1 MRRCGDAEMR
11 RCGDAEMQRCG
22 DAEMQKKKKKI
33 TVGMSD
39 FLLSPDPPGRHTTC
53 HPYPAFHNSAKA
65 MKYTVKELAPNME
78 NNLRRDESRIAK
90 RLRRV
95 VLSMKDNI
103 FNIKKCFQ
111 SKRRTSLLYYNYDE
125 YANNNGNNFYVT
137 VFISPILYFL
147 LAKVKHTF
155 NVVSKWLSLF
165 FIWSKNIN
173 IIKKKSI
180 PKSVYKNK
188 TSKENIYRCIFLD
201 TPKGKIGSL
210 SHKHI
215 KEICKNYLTNTLHC
229 LHNLEYNNGT
239 RNFKKCKKIRKIKKA
254 FNGKITN
261 LKAFNAENN
270 LYISDESLVKKI
282 MCSTKNE
289 QPDFTNRKEMKE
301 KKNMQKINMYDR
313 MFVKTCLIKGE
324 KNEKNDRGRSN
335 RQICSHYRSK
345 YHLIGQVSLHK
356 LKNIHFILLLI
367 CTLLQHFPTIRSNHY
382 IYIYVSFY
390 LLLICSILKD
400 VHSVVKTVRRERY
413 IAHRKYR
420 RVTHV
425 GLVEVAHSDI
435 KVGDIL
441 YLEENEECP
450 ADLILL
456 KSSSN
461 AETVFACSKYL
472 DGDTDLKMKK
482 CIQLTNYL
490 PSIYD
495 IFQLRI
501 KVLIEKPHKCFNR
514 MNGFIIFL
522 NFTEFAQ
529 SVYNDLMQ
537 LQNVFYINGTNENEH
552 YNEVF
557 NYLIE
562 DTYIERTYAC
572 MDFLIKKSMR
582 VLHSNGGSGGACR
595 DSEWS
600 DDGENCHERLCYGSS
615 SLLTNRTTEAD
626 TYYPKGDDSCDK
638 YVKKLYT
645 YSMRK
650 SGNKEEFVK
659 YEENIGV
666 ENMLWS
672 NSTIV
677 KGNVYGLV
685 AYTGGE
691 KKGNIIICK
700 KKNMSMFEKD
710 VKRKTKI
717 LLMLCLCICS
727 FLCLKGIYAF
737 GQQDINTLTF
747 LRYFLVCLSFIP
759 FIDNMY
765 IYIFG
770 RICLWKLKRCKV
782 IENSTIFNYNI
793 VKEFSNT
800 SFLLCGK
807 TGTITKNNLGLKKI
821 YFSFD
826 KFSLEGEKNGKYFF
840 TTFLKIIDFNLC
852 LTLHSSGD
860 LKDHI
865 LTKKGTCSN
874 FNLNVKTKKT
884 YNSYNDVVRKILN
897 YTSYEI
903 KNIFLTFLCIIFCN
917 SSVSTK
923 KIDEQAFSQQYKK
936 NCSSF
941 YSTNYEDN
949 LLMHF
954 LHCIGIRILYKDLLK
969 LVFAI
974 RISEGGHMHRGR
986 VKNEHT
992 DTHKFTHER
1001 PRNKYMHFKN
1011 SLQKDNVFRMSNLAE
1026 RVDRGEFKRGRFGRS
1041 SNSGGSCSS
1050 EESGS
1055 RGGGE
1060 SRRGLDYLGECS
1072 HDKGSHA
1079 SEATI
1084 YHFDILEHAHFDKGR
1099 KVMRTVVSY
1108 CGRIFMFAKGYDANV
1123 IDMLSSRD
1131 SRRRVRRMW
1140 KSLSK
1145 KGFRLL
1151 LFAYKEISPS
1161 EYKITRKM
1169 GEDTTLHGE
1178 NHFNHMDILSIVTF
1192 REEIREKA
1200 KKCLDVFKRA
1210 NIKTWILS
1218 GDKKENVCS
1227 VANCLRLI
1235 NENNVFC
1242 HLSKRKLIQLLHN
1255 TGVVIRSASSSNFLC
1270 GMNSSLCY
1278 AREGRYHENDEV
1290 IRRNKSSV
1298 IKTFG
1303 KCTHHDDSC
1312 CIVKHSQRRDKFA
1325 SVRSSS
1331 FNGRTAS
1338 SPFLPMRGNHH
1349 PSSIHAN
1356 CCIVS
1361 NIDQSSLDQGEC
1373 PHVVQNE
1380 GRQEFSQLGVKA
1392 QCSYGGTVHILGACY
1407 PPNAAA
1413 EIHKSKR
1420 ASPGDIYT
1428 SDDDK
1433 VGEALRVMLLDFGD
1447 VVAREKRN
1455 EGGYVS
1461 ATKDGEIKVEENGSI
1476 TTEDSEHITVASR
1489 KKAPN
1494 VVYIVKGDVVEY
1506 YLKHERELFMRALQ
1520 NSPCVLFYRC
1530 NSVEKGKVARC
1541 LRESTTSSICSV
1553 GSNMK
1558 DVNMLNES
1566 NISITINNS
1575 RRDVCNLY
1583 ADMKVASFDD
1593 LACLFFLY
1601 GHNVYINFNSF
1612 VKGMYYR
1619 GSSFLF
1625 LQFYFSYLF
1634 NSDVSMFSS
1643 AFLLSYFA
1651 TFPIIIITTVW
1662 LSQNSSIKSHPTEKN
1677 MQHISMLQK
1686 NATFYK
1692 HLNKKAFSLKGFYKV
1707 LLVSFFQTSLIFFFS
1722 YYNHLFFDV
1731 NYEVYALT
1739 VLFIMHLLQSLF
1751 SLNTSIINVSI
1762 VVLSHSFIFLLH
1774 FVILITLKN
1783 FNFVHF
1789 HVNVDSILNIIL
1801 ASTIANIPF
1810 IIYKLYK
1817 KCTGEKTPLSRCMH
1831 SFQSISSKNDKIF
1844 HIGSLNLSL
1853 SNIHLDATKEN
1864 ILTKYFRVFL
1874 KRKKG

>member
-1 MRRCGDAEMR
+1 
-11 RCGDAEMQRCG
+11 
-22 DAEMQKKKKKI
+22 
-33 TVGMSD
+33 
-39 FLLSPDPPGRHTTC
+39 
-53 HPYPAFHNSAKA
+53 

-78 NNLRRDESRIAK
+78 KNLRRDESRIAK

-125 YANNNGNNFYVT
+125 YANYNGNNIYVT
-137 VFISPILYFL
+137 VFISPILDFIFD
-147 LAKVKHTF
+147 KVKNTF
-155 NVVSKWLSLF
+155 NIVSKWISLF
-165 FIWSKNIN
+165 FIWSKTIN
-173 IIKKKSI
+173 KIKNKSI
-180 PKSVYKNK
+180 LKGVYKNK
-188 TSKENIYRCIFLD
+188 TSKKNIYRCIFLD
-201 TPKGKIGSL
+201 IPKGKIGSL

-215 KEICKNYLTNTLHC
+215 KEICKNYLTNTLHY

-254 FNGKITN
+254 FISKITN

-282 MCSTKNE
+282 MCITKSE

-313 MFVKTCLIKGE
+313 LFVKTCHIKGE
-324 KNEKNDRGRSN
+324 KNEKNNRGRNN

-367 CTLLQHFPTIRSNHY
+367 CALLQHFPTIRSNHY
-382 IYIYVSFY
+382 VYVSFSFY

-400 VHSVVKTVRRERY
+400 VHSVVQTVRRERY

-461 AETVFACSKYL
+461 AETVFACSKHL

-514 MNGFIIFL
+514 MNGYIIFL
-522 NFTEFAQ
+522 NVTEFAQ

-582 VLHSNGGSGGACR
+582 VLHSSGGSDGACR
-595 DSEWS
+595 GSEWS
-600 DDGENCHERLCYGSS
+600 DDGENCHEGFCYGSS

-626 TYYPKGDDSCDK
+626 AYYPKGDVSYDK
-638 YVKKLYT
+638 YVKKLY
-645 YSMRK
+645 SGNIGK
-650 SGNKEEFVK
+650 SRNKEEFVK

-685 AYTGGE
+685 AYAGGE

-710 VKRKTKI
+710 VKCKTKI
-717 LLMLCLCICS
+717 LLILCLCFCS

-737 GQQDINTLTF
+737 RKDINILTF

-770 RICLWKLKRCKV
+770 RMCLCKLKRCKV
-782 IENSTIFNYNI
+782 IENCTIFNYNI

-807 TGTITKNNLGLKKI
+807 TGTITKNNLGLKKF
-821 YFSFD
+821 YFLFD
-826 KFSLEGEKNGKYFF
+826 KFSLEGEKNGKSFF
-840 TTFLKIIDFNLC
+840 TTFFKIIDFNLC
-852 LTLHSSGD
+852 LTLHNSSD

-865 LTKKGTCSN
+865 LTKKGKFSN
-874 FNLNVKTKKT
+874 FNLNVKSKKM
-884 YNSYNDVVRKILN
+884 YNSYNDVFRRILN

-917 SSVSTK
+917 SSISTK
-923 KIDEQAFSQQYKK
+923 KIDEQFFSQQYEK

-941 YSTNYEDN
+941 CSTNCEDN

-954 LHCIGIRILYKDLLK
+954 LHCIGIRILHKDFLK

-974 RISEGGHMHRGR
+974 RISDGGHMHRGK

-992 DTHKFTHER
+992 DTHTFTHER
-1001 PRNKYMHFKN
+1001 GKKKYMYFKN
-1011 SLQKDNVFRMSNLAE
+1011 SLQKDNVFRMSSLAE
-1026 RVDRGEFKRGRFGRS
+1026 RVDRGEFKGGRFGGS
-1041 SNSGGSCSS
+1041 SYSGGSCSN

-1055 RGGGE
+1055 RGVSE
-1060 SRRGLDYLGECS
+1060 RRGGLDYLGECS
-1072 HDKGSHA
+1072 HAKGSHA

-1084 YHFDILEHAHFDKGR
+1084 YHFDILEHAQFDKRR

-1123 IDMLSSRD
+1123 IDMLGSRE
-1131 SRRRVRRMW
+1131 SRRRVKRMW

-1161 EYKITRKM
+1161 EYKIARKM

-1178 NHFNHMDILSIVTF
+1178 NHFNHMDILAIVTF

-1200 KKCLDVFKRA
+1200 KECLDVFKRA

-1218 GDKKENVCS
+1218 GDKKENVFS
-1227 VANCLRLI
+1227 AANCLRLI
-1235 NENNVFC
+1235 NENNMIC
-1242 HLSKRKLIQLLHN
+1242 HLSKRKLIQLLYN
-1255 TGVVIRSASSSNFLC
+1255 MGVAIPSASSTNFLY
-1270 GMNSSLCY
+1270 GMNSNLCY
-1278 AREGRYHENDEV
+1278 ALEGSYDENNEF

-1303 KCTHHDDSC
+1303 KCAHHDDSC
-1312 CIVKHSQRRDKFA
+1312 CIVKHSQRGDKFA
-1325 SVRSSS
+1325 SIRSSS

-1338 SPFLPMRGNHH
+1338 SPFLPIRGNHH

-1361 NIDQSSLDQGEC
+1361 NSDQSSLDQGEC
-1373 PHVVQNE
+1373 PHIVQNE
-1380 GRQEFSQLGVKA
+1380 GRQELSPLEVKA
-1392 QCSYGGTVHILGACY
+1392 QCSYGGAVHIWGACY

-1420 ASPGDIYT
+1420 ATPGDTYT
-1428 SDDDK
+1428 SDDDDK
-1433 VGEALRVMLLDFGD
+1433 VGEALRVMLCDFGG

-1455 EGGYVS
+1455 EDEYVP
-1461 ATKDGEIKVEENGSI
+1461 ATKEEGIKVEENGSI
-1476 TTEDSEHITVASR
+1476 TIEGSEHITVASG
-1489 KKAPN
+1489 KNAQN

-1506 YLKHERELFMRALQ
+1506 YLKHEREQFMRALQ

-1553 GSNMK
+1553 GCNMK

-1593 LACLFFLY
+1593 LARLFFLY

-1643 AFLLSYFA
+1643 AFLLSYFV
-1651 TFPIIIITTVW
+1651 TFPIIIITTFW
-1662 LSQNSSIKSHPTEKN
+1662 LSQNSCIKSHPTKKN
-1677 MQHISMLQK
+1677 MQHISMLRK

-1707 LLVSFFQTSLIFFFS
+1707 LLVSFFQTSLIYFFS

-1751 SLNTSIINVSI
+1751 SLNTSILNVSI
-1762 VVLSHSFIFLLH
+1762 VILSHIFIFLFH

-1783 FNFVHF
+1783 FQFVHF

-1817 KCTGEKTPLSRCMH
+1817 KCTGGKTPLSGCMH
-1831 SFQSISSKNDKIF
+1831 SFEGISSKNDKIF

-1853 SNIHLDATKEN
+1853 SNIRLDATKEN
-1864 ILTKYFRVFL
+1864 IFTKYFRVFL

>member
-1 MRRCGDAEMR
+1 MWR
-11 RCGDAEMQRCG
+11 
-22 DAEMQKKKKKI
+22 
-33 TVGMSD
+33 S
-39 FLLSPDPPGRHTTC
+39 
-53 HPYPAFHNSAKA
+53 FHNSAKA

-78 NNLRRDESRIAK
+78 KNLRRDESRIAK

-125 YANNNGNNFYVT
+125 YANYNGNNIYVT
-137 VFISPILYFL
+137 VFISPILDFIFD
-147 LAKVKHTF
+147 KVKNTF
-155 NVVSKWLSLF
+155 NIVSKWISLF
-165 FIWSKNIN
+165 FIWSKTIN
-173 IIKKKSI
+173 KIKNKSI
-180 PKSVYKNK
+180 LKGVYKNK
-188 TSKENIYRCIFLD
+188 TSKKNIYRCIFLD
-201 TPKGKIGSL
+201 IPKGKIGSL

-215 KEICKNYLTNTLHC
+215 KEICKNYLTNTLHY

-254 FNGKITN
+254 FISKITN

-282 MCSTKNE
+282 MCITKSE

-313 MFVKTCLIKGE
+313 LFVKTCHIKGE
-324 KNEKNDRGRSN
+324 KNEKNNRGRNN
-335 RQICSHYRSK
+335 RQICSHYR
-345 YHLIGQVSLHK
+345 
-356 LKNIHFILLLI
+356 N
-367 CTLLQHFPTIRSNHY
+367 
-382 IYIYVSFY
+382 
-390 LLLICSILKD
+390 
-400 VHSVVKTVRRERY
+400 VHSVVQTVRRERY

-461 AETVFACSKYL
+461 AETVFACSKHL

-514 MNGFIIFL
+514 MNGYIIFL
-522 NFTEFAQ
+522 NVTEFAQ

-582 VLHSNGGSGGACR
+582 VLHSSGGSDGACR
-595 DSEWS
+595 GSEWS
-600 DDGENCHERLCYGSS
+600 DDGENCHEGFCYGSS

-626 TYYPKGDDSCDK
+626 AYYPKGDVSYDK
-638 YVKKLYT
+638 YVKKLY
-645 YSMRK
+645 SGNIGK
-650 SGNKEEFVK
+650 SRNKEEFVK

-685 AYTGGE
+685 AYAGEE

-710 VKRKTKI
+710 VK
-717 LLMLCLCICS
+717 
-727 FLCLKGIYAF
+727 
-737 GQQDINTLTF
+737 
-747 LRYFLVCLSFIP
+747 
-759 FIDNMY
+759 
-765 IYIFG
+765 
-770 RICLWKLKRCKV
+770 W
-782 IENSTIFNYNI
+782 
-793 VKEFSNT
+793 
-800 SFLLCGK
+800 
-807 TGTITKNNLGLKKI
+807 TITKNNLGLKKF
-821 YFSFD
+821 YFLFD
-826 KFSLEGEKNGKYFF
+826 KFSLEGEKNGKSFF
-840 TTFLKIIDFNLC
+840 TTFFKIIDFNLC
-852 LTLHSSGD
+852 LTLHNSSD

-865 LTKKGTCSN
+865 LTKKGKFSN
-874 FNLNVKTKKT
+874 FNLNVKSKKM
-884 YNSYNDVVRKILN
+884 YNSYNDVFRRILN

-917 SSVSTK
+917 SSISTK
-923 KIDEQAFSQQYKK
+923 KIDEQFFSQQYEK

-941 YSTNYEDN
+941 CSTNCEDN

-954 LHCIGIRILYKDLLK
+954 LHCIGIRILHKDFLK

-974 RISEGGHMHRGR
+974 RISDGGHMHRGK

-992 DTHKFTHER
+992 DTHTFTHER
-1001 PRNKYMHFKN
+1001 GKKKYMYFKN
-1011 SLQKDNVFRMSNLAE
+1011 SLQKDNVFRMSSLAE
-1026 RVDRGEFKRGRFGRS
+1026 RVDRGEFKGGRFGGS
-1041 SNSGGSCSS
+1041 SYSGGSCSN

-1055 RGGGE
+1055 RGVSE
-1060 SRRGLDYLGECS
+1060 RRGGLDYLGECS
-1072 HDKGSHA
+1072 HAKGSHA

-1084 YHFDILEHAHFDKGR
+1084 YHFDILEHAQFDKRR

-1123 IDMLSSRD
+1123 IDMLGSRE
-1131 SRRRVRRMW
+1131 SRRRVKRMW

-1161 EYKITRKM
+1161 EYKIARKM

-1178 NHFNHMDILSIVTF
+1178 NHFNHMDILAIVTF

-1200 KKCLDVFKRA
+1200 KECLDVFKRA

-1218 GDKKENVCS
+1218 GDKKENVFS
-1227 VANCLRLI
+1227 AANCLRLI
-1235 NENNVFC
+1235 NENNMIC
-1242 HLSKRKLIQLLHN
+1242 HLSKRKLIQLLYN
-1255 TGVVIRSASSSNFLC
+1255 MGVAIPSASSTNFLY
-1270 GMNSSLCY
+1270 GMNSNLCY
-1278 AREGRYHENDEV
+1278 ALEGSYDENNEF

-1303 KCTHHDDSC
+1303 KCAHHDDSC
-1312 CIVKHSQRRDKFA
+1312 CIVKHSQRGDKFA
-1325 SVRSSS
+1325 SIRSSS

-1338 SPFLPMRGNHH
+1338 SPFLPIRGNHH

-1361 NIDQSSLDQGEC
+1361 NSDQSSLDQGEC
-1373 PHVVQNE
+1373 PHIVQNE
-1380 GRQEFSQLGVKA
+1380 GRQELSPLEVKA
-1392 QCSYGGTVHILGACY
+1392 QCSYGGAVHIWGACY

-1420 ASPGDIYT
+1420 ATPGDTYT
-1428 SDDDK
+1428 SDDDDK
-1433 VGEALRVMLLDFGD
+1433 VGEALRVMLCDFGG

-1455 EGGYVS
+1455 EDEYVP
-1461 ATKDGEIKVEENGSI
+1461 ATKEEGIKVEENGSI
-1476 TTEDSEHITVASR
+1476 TIEGSEHITVASG
-1489 KKAPN
+1489 KNAQN

-1506 YLKHERELFMRALQ
+1506 YLKHEREQFMRALQ

-1553 GSNMK
+1553 GCNMK

-1593 LACLFFLY
+1593 LARLFFLY

-1643 AFLLSYFA
+1643 AFLLSYFV
-1651 TFPIIIITTVW
+1651 TFPIIIITTFW
-1662 LSQNSSIKSHPTEKN
+1662 LSQNSCIKSHPTKKN
-1677 MQHISMLQK
+1677 MQHISMLRK

-1707 LLVSFFQTSLIFFFS
+1707 LLVSFFQTSLIYFFS

-1751 SLNTSIINVSI
+1751 SLNTSILNVSI
-1762 VVLSHSFIFLLH
+1762 VILSHIFIFLFH

-1783 FNFVHF
+1783 FQFVHF

-1817 KCTGEKTPLSRCMH
+1817 KCTGGKTPLSGCMH
-1831 SFQSISSKNDKIF
+1831 SFEGISSKNDKIF

-1853 SNIHLDATKEN
+1853 SNIRLDATKEN
-1864 ILTKYFRVFL
+1864 IFTKYFRVFL